1 MEALRAAAIILFK
14 CPILFKSSNSYT
26 SLTDNETPPLPP
38 PLSSFSTPPPS
49 PLAPSALGIHVENH
63 AGSLLQLSQEG
74 GAWVECFLTLSFS
87 GAQELPRVR
96 TMREQSII
104 TLIILSKDAQKR
116 QNLRYAQA
124 FLQEPNWARA

>member
-1 MEALRAAAIILFK
+1 MKLPLFLL
-14 CPILFKSSNSYT
+14 LF
-26 SLTDNETPPLPP
+26 LPFPL
-38 PLSSFSTPPPS
+38 L
-49 PLAPSALGIHVENH
+49 LLLLLLHLLLEYMLKNH

-116 QNLRYAQA
+116 QNPRYAQA